1 MYLLDS
7 DSLINFLNGDK
18 KMVEAVYKIHKKG
31 IATSVICLAEVLEGL
46 YTLSDKRKTGEFE
59 KFISAV
65 EVFPVDETT
74 AREFARIRK
83 ALRKKGQLI
92 DNFDL
97 LIAATCLAHDLTLVT
112 GNLTHFKRI
121 GGLKIYTSVGMKL

>member
-18 KMVEAVYKIHKKG
+18 KTIEAVSKIHKKG

-46 YTLSDKRKTGEFE
+46 YTLSNKRKTDQFE

-65 EVFPVDETT
+65 EVFPIDETT
-74 AREFARIRK
+74 AREFARVRK
-83 ALRKKGQLI
+83 ALRKKGKLI

-97 LIAATCLAHDLTLVT
+97 LIAATCLAHNLTLVT
-112 GNLTHFKRI
+112 GNLSHFERI
-121 GGLKIYTSVGMKL
+121 KGLRIYR